1 MRSLTSRKTP
11 RPGLGLLGRA
21 WRFFN
26 DPEAPRPVRL
36 LLLAALLYV
45 VLPLDAIPDV
55 APVTITTW
63 SAKRRVMASNTLP
76 GSGRPYRGSRDKEMP
91 CEPPPV
97 PGSAPSRSR

>member
-55 APVTITTW
+55 APVVGWLDDIGFAGLALTLF
-63 SAKRRVMASNTLP
+63 SASLGRYEAARAVRV
-76 GSGRPYRGSRDKEMP
+76 E
-91 CEPPPV
+91 E
-97 PGSAPSRSR
+97 